1 MLRCKHRSI
10 QLELLDGEHIP
21 FKDIAQN
28 LKELNTINT
37 LLGGHAITMDGVL
50 RLAKLPEMTIVEI
63 GCGGGDNLAF
73 IQAKCQRLNLKPILI
88 GIDLKKEC
96 IDFAQKKHPSI
107 QFICSDY
114 RTAVLK
120 NKPDILFSSLF
131 CHHFSNDELVEQLIW
146 MKENSNVGFFINDL
160 HRNWI
165 AYYSIK
171 LLTALFSK
179 SYLVKND
186 APLSVA
192 RGFKRREW
200 NQLFARSGI
209 SNYSI
214 QWKWAF
220 RHLIIFNHGK

>member
-1 MLRCKHRSI
+1 MLSFKHRST
-10 QLELLDGEHIP
+10 QLELLDGENIP
-21 FKDIAQN
+21 MKDITQN

-37 LLGGHAITMDGVL
+37 LLGGHKITMDGVI
-50 RLAKLPEMTIVEI
+50 RLTKIPALTIVEI

-73 IQAKCQRLNLKPILI
+73 IQTKCQQLNLNPTLI

-96 IDFAQKKHPSI
+96 IDFAQKTNPSI

-114 RTAVLK
+114 RTVELK

-131 CHHFSNDELVEQLIW
+131 CHHFSNDELVKQLIW
-146 MKENSNVGFFINDL
+146 MKENSNIGFFINDL

-165 AYYSIK
+165 AYYVIK

-192 RGFKRREW
+192 RGFTRKEW
-200 NQLFARSGI
+200 KQLFEQSGI

-220 RHLIIFNHGK
+220 RHLILFNHGK